1 MSLLSSAVYANPE
14 TPCWLPAT
22 GATHEGPFIVNGDI
36 DAVGG
41 SMTATG
47 GNVVAQKSVTT
58 PAVGL
63 QLADI
68 SGTTLF
74 GITNTGGNNVIQSTA
89 ALYIAQDGQQLGNIR
104 ISTSAF
110 GSFGDSFDIAGSIN
124 AVNGDIFARAAGS
137 PPTQPGVGVYD
148 ATNNPLLMLTS
159 GVGTTIMEIGAPLLF
174 AEPNAVV
181 ANSGLQ
187 ITPSGANADI
197 LTIGGRVIT
206 RELELLGSGDPA
218 ATVGTATLV
227 AGQAVV
233 NTTASDVTSH
243 IFLTHTNLNAST
255 AVGTLRITNRSANS
269 FTVNSMTAAAGIEA
283 NDLSDFD
290 WVIFNSA

>member
-41 SMTATG
+41 SLT
-47 GNVVAQKSVTT
+47 AQKTLTT
-58 PAVGL
+58 PAVGIQL
-63 QLADI
+63 QDANGVNQLR
-68 SGTTLF
+68 F
-74 GITNTGGNNVIQSTA
+74 TNSGGNNLIQSTA
-89 ALYIAQDGQQLGNIR
+89 QLYFAQNGQVTGN
-104 ISTSAF
+104 SFFQSSAPGAGADQFSVF
-110 GSFGDSFDIAGSIN
+110 GTVNTIGGDL
-124 AVNGDIFARAAGS
+124 FARPNPAVPAV
-137 PPTQPGVGVYD
+137 TPGVGVVD
-148 ATNNPLLMLTS
+148 GNGDPLLMLTTAT
-159 GVGTTIMEIGAPLLF
+159 GVTVMEIGAPLLF
-174 AEPNAVV
+174 AEPNAVN

-187 ITPSGANADI
+187 ITTNGANGDV

-206 RELELLGSGDPA
+206 RELELLGGGDPA

-255 AVGTLRITNRSANS
+255 AVGTLRITNKSANS
-269 FTVNSMTAAAGIEA
+269 FTVNSVDATGAIET
-283 NDLSDFD
+283 NDVSDFD